1 MNLGSVAE
9 AALAAGATNVIIA
22 KALKVETI
30 VKKFFFIL
38 DFFFRLSQI
47 FWDIRA
53 ETLSSARYP

>member
-30 VKKFFFIL
+30 VKNFFFIL

-47 FWDIRA
+47 FWDTRA